1 MMRSHYCGQL
11 NESLDG
17 QEITLCGWVHR
28 RRDHGG
34 VIFLDIRDREGLAQV
49 VFDPDRAE
57 TFAVADRV
65 RSEFVVCIRG
75 KVRLRPAGAVN
86 PNIASGA
93 IEVLGYELDVLNE
106 AETPP
111 FPLNEYSDVGEETRL
126 RYRFIDLRRPEMAEK
141 LKLRSRITAS
151 IRRYLDENGF
161 LDVETPILG
170 RPTPEG
176 ARDYLVPSRTHAGNF
191 FALPQSPQL
200 FKQLL
205 MVAGF
210 DRYYQIAKC
219 FRDEDLRA
227 DRQPE
232 FTQIDIETSFLEEA
246 DIIAITEGMIRKLFK
261 EVLDLEFGE
270 FPHMPFEEA
279 MRRYGS
285 DKPDLRIPLE
295 LVDVA
300 DQLNAVEFKVFS
312 GPANDPKGRVAALR
326 VPGAASMPRSQID
339 DYTKF
344 VGIYGAKGLA
354 YIKVN
359 ERAKGV
365 EGLQSPIVKFIP
377 EDNLNVILDRVG
389 AQDGD
394 IVFFGA
400 DKAKIVSEALG
411 ALRIKLGHDLKLL
424 TCEWAPL
431 WVVDFPMFEENDDG
445 SRVGAAPSVHC
456 AQVHPR
462 RSWRPIRGAALSR
475 AYDMVLNGT
484 ELGGGSDPYSPQ
496 GNAAGGIPHPRHR
509 RGRAGREVRLPPRR
523 AEVRR
528 AAAWRSGLRPGPA
541 GDADDRCAVYP
552 RSDRV
557 PENPER
563 CGRDDPSAGCGGQQ
577 GAARPA
583 HPPARAAQGGISTIG
598 SLVLPGFFVLA
609 VAVCQ
614 AIRRSPPAG
623 WVSEL
628 LIQLKKWSELW
639 LVIPNGPTSSTARS
653 VRTPSGARSSP
664 S

>member
-57 TFAVADRV
+57 TFAKADRV
-65 RSEFVVCIRG
+65 RSEYVVKITG
-75 KVRLRPAGAVN
+75 KVRLRPEGARN
-86 PNIASGA
+86 ANMASGA
-93 IEVLGYELDVLNE
+93 IEVLGYELEVLNE

-111 FPLNEYSDVGEETRL
+111 FPLNEYTDVGEETRL

-141 LKLRSRITAS
+141 LKLRSRITSS
-151 IRRYLDENGF
+151 IRRYLDDNGF
-161 LDVETPILG
+161 LDVETPILT
-170 RPTPEG
+170 RATPEG
-176 ARDYLVPSRTHAGNF
+176 ARDYLVPSRTHAGSF

-232 FTQIDIETSFLEEA
+232 FTQIDIETSFLDEK
-246 DIIAITEGMIRKLFK
+246 DIMDITETMVRNLFK
-261 EVLDLEFGE
+261 EVLDVEFGE
-270 FPHMPFEEA
+270 LPHMTLAET
-279 MRRYGS
+279 MRRFGS

-295 LVDVA
+295 LVDVE
-300 DQLNAVEFKVFS
+300 DQLKDVEFKVFA
-312 GPANDPKGRVAALR
+312 GPANAPKCRVTALR
-326 VPGAASMPRSQID
+326 VPGGASMPRKQID

-359 ERAKGV
+359 ERAAGV
-365 EGLQSPIVKFIP
+365 DGLQSPIVKNIP
-377 EDNLNVILDRVG
+377 LDNINVILDRVG
-389 AQDGD
+389 AVDGD

-411 ALRIKLGHDLKLL
+411 ALRIKLGHDLNLL

-445 SRVGAAPSVHC
+445 SLTAMHHPFTSPSC
-456 AQVHPR
+456 SPEELEANPA
-462 RSWRPIRGAALSR
+462 AALSR

-484 ELGGGSDPYSPQ
+484 ELGGGSIRIHDKAMQQTVFRVLGISEEEQQEKFGFLLDALKYGAPPH
-496 GNAAGGIPHPRHR
+496 GGLAFGLDRLVMLMTGAQSI
-509 RGRAGREVRLPPRR
+509 REVIAFPKTQSAACVMTQAPGIVDSKSLRELHIRLREQPK
-523 AEVRR
+523 AE
-528 AAAWRSGLRPGPA
+528 
-541 GDADDRCAVYP
+541 
-552 RSDRV
+552 
-557 PENPER
+557 
-563 CGRDDPSAGCGGQQ
+563 
-577 GAARPA
+577 
-583 HPPARAAQGGISTIG
+583 
-598 SLVLPGFFVLA
+598 
-609 VAVCQ
+609 
-614 AIRRSPPAG
+614 
-623 WVSEL
+623 
-628 LIQLKKWSELW
+628 
-639 LVIPNGPTSSTARS
+639 
-653 VRTPSGARSSP
+653 
-664 S
+664 

>member
-57 TFAVADRV
+57 TFAKADRV
-65 RSEFVVCIRG
+65 RSEYVVKLTG
-75 KVRLRPAGAVN
+75 KVRLRPEGARN
-86 PNIASGA
+86 ANMASGA
-93 IEVLGYELDVLNE
+93 IEVLGYELEVLNE

-111 FPLNEYSDVGEETRL
+111 FPLNEYTDVGEETRL

-141 LKLRSRITAS
+141 LKLRSRITSS

-161 LDVETPILG
+161 LDVETPILT
-170 RPTPEG
+170 RATPEG
-176 ARDYLVPSRTHAGNF
+176 ARDYLVPSRTHPGSF

-232 FTQIDIETSFLEEA
+232 FTQIDIETSFLDEK
-246 DIIAITEGMIRKLFK
+246 DIMDITETMVRNLFK
-261 EVLDLEFGE
+261 EVLDVEFGTL
-270 FPHMPFEEA
+270 PHMTLAEA
-279 MRRYGS
+279 MRRFGS

-295 LVDVA
+295 LVDVE
-300 DQLNAVEFKVFS
+300 DQLKDVDFKVFA
-312 GPANDPKGRVAALR
+312 GPANDPKCRVAALR
-326 VPGAASMPRSQID
+326 VPGGASMPRKQID

-359 ERAKGV
+359 ERAAGV
-365 EGLQSPIVKFIP
+365 EGLQSPIVKNIP
-377 EDNLNVILDRVG
+377 LDNINVILDRVG
-389 AQDGD
+389 AVDGD

-400 DKAKIVSEALG
+400 DKTRIVSEALG
-411 ALRIKLGHDLKLL
+411 ALRIKLGHDLNLL
-424 TCEWAPL
+424 TCQWAPL

-445 SRVGAAPSVHC
+445 SLTAMH
-456 AQVHPR
+456 HPFT
-462 RSWRPIRGAALSR
+462 SPKCSPDELKANPGTALSR

-484 ELGGGSDPYSPQ
+484 ELGGGSIRIHDKKMQQAVFEVLGISAEEQEEKFGFLLDALKFGAPPH
-496 GNAAGGIPHPRHR
+496 GGLAFGLDRLVMLMTGASSI
-509 RGRAGREVRLPPRR
+509 REVIAFPKTQSAADVMTQAPGAVDAKALRELHIRLREQPK
-523 AEVRR
+523 AE
-528 AAAWRSGLRPGPA
+528 
-541 GDADDRCAVYP
+541 
-552 RSDRV
+552 
-557 PENPER
+557 
-563 CGRDDPSAGCGGQQ
+563 
-577 GAARPA
+577 
-583 HPPARAAQGGISTIG
+583 
-598 SLVLPGFFVLA
+598 
-609 VAVCQ
+609 
-614 AIRRSPPAG
+614 
-623 WVSEL
+623 
-628 LIQLKKWSELW
+628 
-639 LVIPNGPTSSTARS
+639 
-653 VRTPSGARSSP
+653 
-664 S
+664 